1 MYSKP
6 PNYHRYRCRTLR
18 GFTLVEL
25 LVVIAIIGVLVALLL
40 PAIQAAREAA
50 RRAQCVSVLRQW
62 GLAMHNYES
71 THGALPE
78 GNQGRETAANPNS
91 RRRTWV
97 VLVWPYVEQGSMAV
111 QFDQTKHFWE
121 EPNTIFRTL
130 EGIYAQTTPLYYC
143 PSDRPGAL
151 WMGDGAWRARGN
163 YVVNWGNMAVPFD
176 PSDPLQDPNLGIG
189 PFGYEDFISRDRP
202 RTVSFKNFTD
212 GTSNTMIMS
221 EVIMAANDTDF
232 DIRGDMLNDDR
243 PCTQYMTINTP
254 NSGNDVSI
262 WCVNDGINPPCTT
275 AGSANAHKAAR
286 SNHPGG
292 VNVLFGDGRLEFITD
307 NIALDV
313 WRAIGTM
320 DGGETIGLE

>member
-1 MYSKP
+1 MRSKKP
-6 PNYHRYRCRTLR
+6 T

-25 LVVIAIIGVLVALLL
+25 LVVIAIIGILVALLL

-62 GLAMHNYES
+62 GLAMHNH
-71 THGALPE
+71 HGVHNVLPE
-78 GNQGRETAANPNS
+78 GNRGRETAANPDS

-97 VLVWPYVEQGSMAV
+97 VLVWPYVEQGNMAD
-111 QFDQTKHFWE
+111 QFDQTVHFFE
-121 EPNTIFRTL
+121 EPNTIASSL
-130 EGIYAQTTPLYYC
+130 EGIYAKTSPLYYC

-151 WMGDGAWRARGN
+151 WMGDVAWRARGN
-163 YVVNWGNMAVPFD
+163 YVINWGNMAVPFN
-176 PSDPLQDPNLGIG
+176 PSDMLQDPSLGIG
-189 PFGYEDFISRDRP
+189 PFGYKDFVSRDLP
-202 RTVSFKNFTD
+202 RTTAFKHFTD
-212 GTSNTMIMS
+212 GTSKTMLMS

-254 NSGNDVSI
+254 NSGTDVSQY
-262 WCVNDGINPPCTT
+262 CSDTEFPDNPPCTT

-286 SNHPGG
+286 SKHTGG
-292 VNVLFGDGRLEFITD
+292 VNVLFGDGRIDFIND
-307 NIALDV
+307 SIASNV

-320 DGGETIGLE
+320 NGEETIGLE